1 MLTATATALGY
12 ETDAAMPV
20 FDDGDKIDQWARP
33 YIGYMVEIGVMKG
46 SNNRFDPKGT
56 YVRQMAFVTMNR
68 IFDNLQ

>member
-12 ETDAAMPV
+12 KTDAAMPV
-20 FDDGDKIDQWARP
+20 FDDGDKIDQWAKP

-56 YVRQMAFVTMNR
+56 YVRQMAIVTMNR
-68 IFDNLQ
+68 IFDNLE